1 MDIQNLTLEKYY
13 FDCVTNTLFMSPKFY
28 KRAGQY
34 NSEEYV
40 LLQIMRKEIPG
51 LRLQVAAKKNRKTP
65 TDGHLSIKA
74 MRRYIELTREKEALL
89 KELENVIAA
98 NSVKEHSLKE
108 TRKWFKERF
117 PNYNS
122 VPRFDKDGYLITEE
136 NTPES
141 PDPSANQE
149 EDDTP

>member
-1 MDIQNLTLEKYY
+1 MDIQNLTIEKYY
-13 FDCVTNTLFMSPKFY
+13 FDCVTNTLFMSPKFH

-40 LLQIMRKEIPG
+40 LLQMMRKDIPG

-74 MRRYIELTREKEALL
+74 MKRYIELTRNSQTLL

-122 VPRFDKDGYLITEE
+122 VPRFDKDGYLIIGEE
-136 NTPES
+136 V
-141 PDPSANQE
+141 PDAPDTSANQE

>member
-1 MDIQNLTLEKYY
+1 MNIQNLTIEKYY
-13 FDCVTNTLFMSPKFY
+13 FDCVTNTLFMSPKFH

-40 LLQIMRKEIPG
+40 LLQMMRKDIPG

-74 MRRYIELTREKEALL
+74 MKRYIELTREKEVLL

-122 VPRFDKDGYLITEE
+122 VPRFDKDGFLIIGEE
-136 NTPES
+136 VPDA

-149 EDDTP
+149 EGDTP

>member
-40 LLQIMRKEIPG
+40 LLQMMRKEIPG

-74 MRRYIELTREKEALL
+74 MRRYIELTRDSKSLMD
-89 KELENVIAA
+89 ELDKVIAA

-122 VPRFDKDGYLITEE
+122 VPRFDADGYLIIDE
-136 NTPES
+136 NAPES
-141 PDPSANQE
+141 PEPSVNQE
-149 EDDTP
+149 EGDTP

>member
-40 LLQIMRKEIPG
+40 LLQMMRKEIPG

-74 MRRYIELTREKEALL
+74 MRRYIELTRDSKSLMD
-89 KELENVIAA
+89 ELDKVIAA

-108 TRKWFKERF
+108 TRKWFKKRF

-122 VPRFDKDGYLITEE
+122 VPRFDADGYLIIDE
-136 NTPES
+136 NAPES

-149 EDDTP
+149 EGDTP

>member
-40 LLQIMRKEIPG
+40 LLQMMRKDIPG

-74 MRRYIELTREKEALL
+74 MKRYIELTRNSQTLL

-122 VPRFDKDGYLITEE
+122 VPRFDADGYLIIGEE
-136 NTPES
+136 V
-141 PDPSANQE
+141 PDAPDTSANQE

>member
-40 LLQIMRKEIPG
+40 LLQMMRKDIPG

-74 MRRYIELTREKEALL
+74 MKRYIELTRNSQTLL

-122 VPRFDKDGYLITEE
+122 VPRFDKDGYLIIGEE
-136 NTPES
+136 V
-141 PDPSANQE
+141 PDAPDTSANQE

>member
-40 LLQIMRKEIPG
+40 LLQMMRKEIPN

-65 TDGHLSIKA
+65 ADGHLSIKE
-74 MRRYIELTREKEALL
+74 MKRYIELTRDSKALL
-89 KELENVIAA
+89 KELDNVNAA
-98 NSVKEHSLKE
+98 NSVKEHPLKE

-122 VPRFDKDGYLITEE
+122 VPRFNTDGYLITDEKA
-136 NTPES
+136 PDS
-141 PDPSANQE
+141 PDASANQE
-149 EDDTP
+149 EGDTP